1 MTRRAVL
8 VLESHRVQV
17 VRDAT
22 ARSMREVPWNPD
34 APADIVDAVRD
45 VLTQSGGVPRELT
58 LIVGLGFLE
67 PARHDLPPVPA
78 PVRHRMLRADRDR
91 FFVCEGDVATALD
104 GDWACAT
111 DATRLRRWWD
121 AFERIAPIHAVLA
134 LPSAVHM
141 AGLVGT
147 WQTEAGRDE
156 SGLVVVNGNGL
167 AEIRRS
173 RLASTH
179 PTSTGDRRTP
189 RVADALPAP
198 LDVAALAR
206 IIAGRSDIPAA
217 DQLLDATLGL
227 RLERRERRRLWRSAL
242 LTTAALLAL
251 GWAANH
257 RQTRT
262 LIALEAEQT
271 RLEAAV
277 APPRAAQQRL
287 FRAIDERRILDA
299 SALAAHAADA
309 PMAILARLGTLI
321 PEDAFVQRLE
331 WDGTRWRLDGSAI
344 NASRLVPLLDADAVV
359 DDVQSLAP
367 STRFLDAGRA
377 RSSFAIGFRVAGD
390 ATGNVS
396 GSAAP

>member
-1 MTRRAVL
+1 MSRRAVL

-17 VRDAT
+17 VHDT
-22 ARSMREVPWNPD
+22 GARSTHEVSWNPD
-34 APADIVDAVRD
+34 APADIVEAVRD
-45 VLTQSGGVPRELT
+45 ILTQSGGVPRELT

-67 PARHDLPPVPA
+67 PVRHDLPSVPA
-78 PVRHRMLRADRDR
+78 SVRHRMLRADRDR

-111 DATRLRRWWD
+111 DAARLRRWWD
-121 AFERIAPIHAVLA
+121 AFERIAPIHAVLT
-134 LPSAVHM
+134 LPSAVRM

-147 WQTEAGRDE
+147 WRTEAGRDE
-156 SGLVVVNGNGL
+156 GGLVVVDGSGL

-179 PTSTGDRRTP
+179 PASTGGHRAARA
-189 RVADALPAP
+189 ADALPAP
-198 LDVAALAR
+198 LDVQALAR
-206 IIAGRSDIPAA
+206 IIAGRSNIPAA
-217 DQLLDATLGL
+217 DQLLDTTLGL

-242 LTTAALLAL
+242 LAAVALLAL
-251 GWAANH
+251 GWAANQ
-257 RQTRT
+257 RQSRT
-262 LIALEAEQT
+262 LIALEAEQA
-271 RLEAAV
+271 RLETAG

-287 FRAIDERRILDA
+287 FRALDERRILDA
-299 SALAAHAADA
+299 SARAAHAADA
-309 PMAILARLGTLI
+309 PMAVLARLGTLI
-321 PEDAFVQRLE
+321 PADAFVQRLE
-331 WDGTRWRLDGSAI
+331 WDGTRWRIDGSAI
-344 NASRLVPLLDADAVV
+344 NASRLVPLLDADSVI

-390 ATGNVS
+390 ATSNVS

>member
-34 APADIVDAVRD
+34 APADIVEAVRD

-78 PVRHRMLRADRDR
+78 PVRHRMLRVDRDR

-134 LPSAVHM
+134 LPSAARM

-156 SGLVVVNGNGL
+156 AGSIVVNGRGL

-173 RLASTH
+173 RTMSTH

-189 RVADALPAP
+189 RTADALPAP

-217 DQLLDATLGL
+217 DQLLDTTLGL
-227 RLERRERRRLWRSAL
+227 RLERRERRRIGRSAL

-251 GWAANH
+251 GWAVNH

-262 LIALEAEQT
+262 LIALEAEHA

-309 PMAILARLGTLI
+309 PMAVLARLGTLI

-331 WDGTRWRLDGSAI
+331 WDGTRWRIDGSAI
-344 NASRLVPLLDADAVV
+344 NASRLVPLLDADSVI

-367 STRFLDAGRA
+367 SIRFLDAGRA